1 MSPPKF
7 SGPNAARRGVH
18 RAAAVLL
25 MLSGSLSANAGV
37 IGLYSTGVDDD
48 GILLTPGT
56 IDPHYS
62 VISAPAGTGSDV
74 LTQLKLP
81 FWKGPPAGSNWV
93 SVVDDGSTGIPP
105 GDYVFRTT
113 FEITAADPSQVV
125 LTGSWMVDNEAEI
138 FLNGQSTGVSIPF
151 GLAAH
156 QEIHDFVI
164 NDSNANFLSG
174 TNTLEL
180 RWNNTPPGNSPGG
193 IAMNISGSVVP
204 EPSSFAFLGLIGL
217 AGAVSYRQRRRPS
230 SKA

>member
-1 MSPPKF
+1 MYPSEF
-7 SGPNAARRGVH
+7 SGRHGV
-18 RAAAVLL
+18 RQGLRYATGVLL
-25 MLSGSLSANAGV
+25 ILGGSLSVNGGV

-81 FWKGPPAGSNWV
+81 FWKGPPAGANWV
-93 SVVDDGSTGIPP
+93 SVVDDGSTGIPA

-113 FEITAADPSQVV
+113 FDITAPDPSKVV
-125 LTGSWMVDNEAEI
+125 LTGEWMVDNSAEI
-138 FLNGQSTGVSIPF
+138 FINGQSTGVSIPF

-164 NDSNANFLSG
+164 NDSNANFISG

-180 RWNNTPPGNSPGG
+180 RWNNADPSNNAGG
-193 IAMNISGSVVP
+193 IAMAISGSVVP
-204 EPSSFAFLGLIGL
+204 EPSSVAFLGFLGL
-217 AGAVSYRQRRRPS
+217 AGAIRYRRRAER
-230 SKA
+230 KG